1 MKTPLVA
8 IIFSVTLALSLVLIL
23 SPLTPIVLEARA
35 ISVTLLS
42 SAYDVNPNK
51 VIGPSGLAICVAIP
65 GNDYDIYYNEEDI
78 SGVKLN
84 FLVDHDD
91 RKITQAYN
99 FLVTVGWYG
108 YSLDG
113 QTNVTFTPFSQQI
126 EYHYYPNGG
135 RSVTEI
141 NSLILPYL
149 NGETHTLTIYAKI
162 RSIISPLP
170 PGNDL
175 GSITAS
181 SNTLTFTLGTPQTS
195 YDYTTPIPY
204 TYSPTPSTSPA
215 PAYDFPPIT
224 PTPTPTPTVTANP
237 TSTPTPT
244 PIASPTPSPSPS
256 PTPTQQPTFEPT
268 QSAQPTTP
276 PNDTALFLILGI
288 VAAAVVAITIVGL
301 AMYSK
306 KFKKLAKNARYFKIL
321 NFWEN
326 HAVSV
331 FI

>member
-1 MKTPLVA
+1 MKA
-8 IIFSVTLALSLVLIL
+8 TLAAIVFSAALALCLVLML
-23 SPLTPIVLEARA
+23 SPLTSIVLEARG

-42 SAYDVNPNK
+42 SAYDINPNK

-65 GNDYDIYYNEEDI
+65 ASDYDIYYNEEDT

-113 QTNVTFTPFSQQI
+113 QENVTFTPFSQQI

-149 NGETHTLTIYAKI
+149 SGETHTLTIFAKI
-162 RSIISPLP
+162 GAIISPLP

-181 SNTLTFTLGTPQTS
+181 SNTLTFKLGTSPTS

-204 TYSPTPSTSPA
+204 SYSPSPSSSTA
-215 PAYDFPPIT
+215 PTYDPPPTT
-224 PTPTPTPTVTANP
+224 PTPTPTPTPTANPTSTQIP

-244 PIASPTPSPSPS
+244 STASPTPSPTPS
-256 PTPTQQPTFEPT
+256 PTQTQQPTIEPT

-276 PNDTALFLILGI
+276 PNGTDTSYLIIGTVAVVI
-288 VAAAVVAITIVGL
+288 VAATIVAL
-301 AMYSK
+301 AVYSK
-306 KFKKLAKNARYFKIL
+306 KYKKR
-321 NFWEN
+321 EE
-326 HAVSV
+326 
-331 FI
+331 